1 METENAPISDNSDI
15 VNVAE
20 FCLSLYKLQF
30 NAPKSAPSKIIP
42 VNPRTKGPDYIYEL
56 HVYLESEN
64 KCASRRM
71 TIATLGEGSGSKS
84 KCFKVIYDN
93 LMVVKIPP
101 SPITDF
107 DEYIGS
113 VRAETR
119 IAVQLAPKI
128 EFVAPGV
135 TAILRKIH
143 IFPDGAALSPVE
155 LEKKYVEWL
164 KENPEFQEYL
174 KIKNAF
180 VFFMDLSRYSF
191 LSQVVDAIH
200 NREAFKRRIREEII
214 GSHNLLW
221 DILGFEGKYGSENLS
236 ICFDMNRIYSDY
248 EMKIR
253 TLTKTHRHFVSAY
266 EKQKW
271 FLVYLAQNKVKEE
284 DSLPSGFISDLNLL
298 LGNIIKDNQK
308 NISAYKKAIWDYIS
322 KTTFIQNRTK
332 ISGIITNIISLLAS
346 LRERGVAIRDLK
358 PDNLFV
364 VGDSER
370 PAKDYSLG
378 LIDFETAVKF
388 RSPDMDKTRLK
399 IEQPLLAGTPSYSTP
414 SHLFKNKLLED
425 VFDDLSR
432 ILCLQ
437 DWQASVGMIY
447 NIVTGE
453 CLFKKTR
460 KVLPKITNAAR
471 KAVIKKQSLTDVFKK
486 GSRIFWKNAVNEFR
500 EKTGTNAEILKAVE
514 VAIPENAQKILL
526 QDVVDEKN
534 NIAEAIRK
542 YVASQ
547 VVFRNKKN
555 RQNLFQSS
563 VHEISRYREKWEKG
577 DNIPET
583 SEKVR
588 VKIITLLRDLEHLKL
603 QAQVQDERIKL
614 LEQAVPKMSA
624 HELLEIMLNT
634 VLNAMY
640 NEEWG
645 KLSEKT
651 AIRYDKPDETPIVF
665 EDTFEGVFTDWTEPS

>member
-1 METENAPISDNSDI
+1 METESVPISNNSDI

-20 FCLSLYKLQF
+20 FCLNLYKLQSD
-30 NAPKSAPSKIIP
+30 APKSAPSKIIP
-42 VNPRTKGPDYIYEL
+42 VNPQSNGPDYIYEL

-64 KCASRRM
+64 KYASRRM

-93 LMVVKIPP
+93 LIVVKIPP

-135 TAILRKIH
+135 TAILKKIH
-143 IFPDGAALSPVE
+143 AFPDGSALSPVE

-164 KENPEFQEYL
+164 KENSEFQEYL
-174 KIKNAF
+174 KIEDAF
-180 VFFMDLSRYSF
+180 VFFMDLSKYSF
-191 LSQVVDAIH
+191 LSQVVDTIH
-200 NREAFKRRIREEII
+200 NKKVFKRRIYEEII

-248 EMKIR
+248 ETKIR
-253 TLTKTHRHFVSAY
+253 TLIKKHRHFASAY

-271 FLVYLAQNKVKEE
+271 FLVYLAHNKVKEE
-284 DSLPSGFISDLNLL
+284 DGLPSGFISDLNLL
-298 LGNIIKDNQK
+298 LGKIIKENQK
-308 NISAYKKAIWDYIS
+308 NISAYKKAIWNYIS
-322 KTTFIQNRTK
+322 KTTFIQNKTK
-332 ISGIITNIISLLAS
+332 ISGIITNLISLLAS
-346 LRERGVAIRDLK
+346 LKERGVAIRDLK

-388 RSPDMDKTRLK
+388 GHPGMDKTHQK

-414 SHLFKNKLLED
+414 SHLFKNRLLEN
-425 VFDDLSR
+425 VFDDLPR
-432 ILCLQ
+432 ILYLQ

-453 CLFKKTR
+453 CLFENTK
-460 KVLPKITNAAR
+460 KVLSKITSAAR
-471 KAVIKKQSLTDVFKK
+471 KAAIKKRSLTDVFKK
-486 GSRIFWKNAVNEFR
+486 GSHIFWKNAVNEFK
-500 EKTGTNAEILKAVE
+500 EKQTQT
-514 VAIPENAQKILL
+514 
-526 QDVVDEKN
+526 
-534 NIAEAIRK
+534 RK
-542 YVASQ
+542 Y
-547 VVFRNKKN
+547 
-555 RQNLFQSS
+555 
-563 VHEISRYREKWEKG
+563 
-577 DNIPET
+577 
-583 SEKVR
+583 
-588 VKIITLLRDLEHLKL
+588 
-603 QAQVQDERIKL
+603 
-614 LEQAVPKMSA
+614 
-624 HELLEIMLNT
+624 
-634 VLNAMY
+634 
-640 NEEWG
+640 
-645 KLSEKT
+645 
-651 AIRYDKPDETPIVF
+651 
-665 EDTFEGVFTDWTEPS
+665 